1 MKSRRAIRS
10 SRAAP
15 RSSAGGIAAC
25 AAMLSLLSAAAVWFL
40 YSHGWLLYYGD
51 SEAHLNIARR
61 ILDSQTPGYDQLG
74 SYWLPLPH
82 VLMLPFV
89 RVDAW
94 WHSGIAA
101 SFSAATC
108 FVIGGTFLFA
118 ATLQILQSTAAAATA
133 TALAALNP
141 NLLYLQATAMTE
153 AVFFATLM
161 ALL

>member
-1 MKSRRAIRS
+1 MKSKRVIRS
-10 SRAAP
+10 SRPAP
-15 RSSAGGIAAC
+15 RSSLLGIVAC
-25 AAMLSLLSAAAVWFL
+25 VTLLSLLSAAAVWFF

-74 SYWLPLPH
+74 SYWLPLSH

-101 SFSAATC
+101 SFSPAIC
-108 FVIGGTFLFA
+108 FVIG
-118 ATLQILQSTAAAATA
+118 
-133 TALAALNP
+133 
-141 NLLYLQATAMTE
+141 
-153 AVFFATLM
+153 
-161 ALL
+161 